1 MDPHLRHVLLV
12 WFLLRDTHD
21 AGLFSAHRPQ
31 PHNLKTMDDF
41 YENSGANRGR
51 WFENAYL
58 KEREKGIR
66 LSNDNYWMNRDI
78 TYFKRAYDDLLRG
91 K

>member
-1 MDPHLRHVLLV
+1 
-12 WFLLRDTHD
+12 
-21 AGLFSAHRPQ
+21 
-31 PHNLKTMDDF
+31 MDDF

-58 KEREKGIR
+58 KEREEGIR

-78 TYFKRAYDDLLRG
+78 TYFKRAYDDLLQG

>member
-1 MDPHLRHVLLV
+1 
-12 WFLLRDTHD
+12 
-21 AGLFSAHRPQ
+21 
-31 PHNLKTMDDF
+31 MDDF

-78 TYFKRAYDDLLRG
+78 KYFKRAYNDDLLRG